1 MNPLITKYKSMDPID
16 GLVIFY
22 YINVKSPNLDLN
34 FLSGKREGGKKE
46 SGRKRDR
53 QRQRK

>member
-22 YINVKSPNLDLN
+22 YINVKSPNLHLN